1 MEGHKT
7 MTVYI
12 TQDTR
17 ARLKLIKE
25 SVNRLQMLNAN
36 NCKSLFTREEVAALV
51 EQIKETRERIHTQK
65 MKAPIKALIKGDYN
79 CKESSVAD
87 NNEVRVY

>member
-1 MEGHKT
+1 

-17 ARLKLIKE
+17 SRLRVIKE
-25 SVNRLQMLNAN
+25 SINRLQMLKNN
-36 NCKSLFTREEVAALV
+36 NCKSLFTKEEVAALV

-65 MKAPIKALIKGDYN
+65 LKAPIKALLKGDYN
-79 CKESSVAD
+79 CKESV
-87 NNEVRVY
+87 NGFF

>member
-1 MEGHKT
+1 

-25 SVNRLQMLNAN
+25 QVNRLQMLTN
-36 NCKSLFTREEVAALV
+36 NSCKSLFTRDDIVELAA
-51 EQIKETRERIHTQK
+51 QIKETRERIRQIK
-65 MKAPIKALIKGDYN
+65 LKAPIKALLKD
-79 CKESSVAD
+79 C
-87 NNEVRVY
+87 